1 MKYRRVR
8 MSPEM
13 IQILDQQREAF
24 IKKFGREP
32 RPEDSVI
39 YDEDCDDDIP
49 LSEDNIHDV
58 ILNALLQA
66 NSRPA
71 IVYAFKK
78 TGLLVDGKAELR
90 YLLSR
95 ADWKAW
101 KDAVEEYHRLHPG
114 DA

>member
-39 YDEDCDDDIP
+39 YDEDCDEPTP

-78 TGLLVDGKAELR
+78 TGLLVTQTNR
-90 YLLSR
+90 HLLSR